1 MAPMPKITVC
11 IPTFNRAHLLPFA
24 IGSVLAQTESDWELI
39 VCDDGST
46 DDTPAVMAG
55 YTDPRIR
62 YLRHDRNIGKSNN
75 MRSGYEAATGEYFI
89 KFDDD
94 DRLTPDFLAK
104 TSQILDQQPEIGF
117 VGTDHWVIDEQNQR
131 RQDWSDQNSQRW
143 GRSSLPEG
151 SISDLLTVVFV
162 RQSLQIGATL
172 FRRSAL
178 QVVDYMR
185 RDWQNC
191 EDNDLFVRLALAGY
205 SAYYLPE
212 RLMEY
217 RFHPEQQGIHRA
229 IPYLSD
235 KVQYLQSYEF
245 QGELEEIRR
254 SRLAETQLQLGW
266 YLIETGEIAKGRNL
280 VQASLARSSV
290 RSNLRAVVRSNT
302 KAMVGLT
309 LSYLPQP
316 VRKSLVNTLRRAK

>member
-1 MAPMPKITVC
+1 MPKITVC

-24 IGSVLAQTESDWELI
+24 IASVVAQTESDWELL

-46 DDTPAVMAG
+46 DATPQVMAG
-55 YTDPRIR
+55 YSDPRIR

-75 MRSGYEAATGEYFI
+75 MRSGYEAATGDYFI

-104 TSQILDQQPEIGF
+104 TSQILDRQPTIGF

-143 GRSSLPEG
+143 GRSNLPEG
-151 SISDLLTVVFV
+151 PIADLLTVVFV
-162 RQSLQIGATL
+162 HQSLQIGATL

-178 QVVDYMR
+178 QTVDYMR

-205 SAYYLPE
+205 QAYYLPE

-245 QGELEEIRR
+245 QGELERVRR

-266 YLIETGEIAKGRNL
+266 YLIETGDITKGRHL
-280 VQASLARSSV
+280 VQASMTRSRV
-290 RSNLRAVVRSNT
+290 RSNLRSIVRSNS
-302 KAMVGLT
+302 KAMAGLT

-316 VRKSLVNTLRRAK
+316 VRQSLVNTLRRAK